1 MGLYQ
6 LLLLLTG
13 EGMEEWL
20 LKLVV
25 FIFDSPKAVH

>member
-13 EGMEEWL
+13 EGMEKWL
-20 LKLVV
+20 LKFEV
-25 FIFDSPKAVH
+25 FIFDSSKAVH

>member
-13 EGMEEWL
+13 EGKEKWL
-20 LKLVV
+20 LNFIV